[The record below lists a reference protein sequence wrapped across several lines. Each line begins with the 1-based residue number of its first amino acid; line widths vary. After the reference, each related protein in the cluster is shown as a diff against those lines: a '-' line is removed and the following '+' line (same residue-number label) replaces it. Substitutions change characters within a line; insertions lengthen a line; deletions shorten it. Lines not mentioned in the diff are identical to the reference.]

1 MIIEDDQR
9 TQTASSPRQ
18 GKGEALRHQG
28 DAETDTQGPHRS
40 GPASRTIAPALDCPP
55 EVLSP
60 LRCLDREPEGTAS
73 RRANRTVM
81 IWELP
86 SPSNKPTSVAIG
98 LTVDLDELGRS
109 STQTKSLEFRGLLP
123 RSDWEPFRRMVAR
136 AHMRTYS
143 TTRPAEHDYQLNGA
157 HFTALRW
164 D

>member
-1 MIIEDDQR
+1 MDVGQDRIFRGGDIPSIQSRSISVIIEDDQR

-40 GPASRTIAPALDCPP
+40 GPAGRTIAPALDCPP

-60 LRCLDREPEGTAS
+60 LRCLDREPQGTAS

-86 SPSNKPTSVAIG
+86 SPSNKPTSVSYRSHRSIWMSWAG
-98 LTVDLDELGRS
+98 L
-109 STQTKSLEFRGLLP
+109 P
-123 RSDWEPFRRMVAR
+123 
-136 AHMRTYS
+136 
-143 TTRPAEHDYQLNGA
+143 
-157 HFTALRW
+157 LRQSR
-164 D
+164 